1 MVSGAFFLYN
11 ERVGEKP
18 LKGGAAVPK
27 ERIGIMGGS
36 FNPIHDRHM
45 EIAACAKR
53 EHKLDRV
60 IFLPA
65 GNPPHKHEGLA
76 DAEYR
81 FEMTRLAVSGMQ
93 GFSVSRMEIDR
104 EGVTYTVDTL
114 TRLQKQMPGAELYY
128 LIGEDTLFDLPNWRR
143 PDKVFTLCRFLV
155 CSRETGELAQ
165 NPQVRELEERGAKFS
180 FLSLPPDAES
190 ATAIREALARGETPG
205 GVRPQVLEY
214 IRIMGLY
221 GCRESPQGA
230 AACYPR
236 LRQLLTDKRLLHS
249 LLVASTA
256 RDLAR
261 RHGVS
266 EDQAAMA
273 GLMHDC
279 AKCLPLAQQ
288 QRIARESRL
297 LLDRETL
304 QSENL
309 LHGPVGAVVAERE
322 FGVRDPNVL
331 SAIRCHTTGKVG
343 MLPLDMIVYLADK
356 IEPSRRSYP
365 ALEKVRELAQS
376 DNAARGRLAGEACL
390 QPAGASPAD
399 QRIKGAKRMNE
410 MIQKIVT
417 TLYDKKAQD
426 IVALDVSGM
435 TVITDCMVI
444 ASGRSALQ
452 VKTLADEVE
461 DRLSEGGVYPLRKE
475 GQQEGRWVVLDYG
488 TVLVH
493 IFHTEEREFYRLDKL
508 WEADNN
514 RIALPFEESE
524 EG

>member
-190 ATAIREALARGETPG
+190 ATAIREALAR
-205 GVRPQVLEY
+205 
-214 IRIMGLY
+214 
-221 GCRESPQGA
+221 
-230 AACYPR
+230 
-236 LRQLLTDKRLLHS
+236 
-249 LLVASTA
+249 
-256 RDLAR
+256 
-261 RHGVS
+261 
-266 EDQAAMA
+266 
-273 GLMHDC
+273 
-279 AKCLPLAQQ
+279 
-288 QRIARESRL
+288 
-297 LLDRETL
+297 
-304 QSENL
+304 
-309 LHGPVGAVVAERE
+309 
-322 FGVRDPNVL
+322 
-331 SAIRCHTTGKVG
+331 
-343 MLPLDMIVYLADK
+343 
-356 IEPSRRSYP
+356 P
-365 ALEKVRELAQS
+365 AWLW
-376 DNAARGRLAGEACL
+376 
-390 QPAGASPAD
+390 
-399 QRIKGAKRMNE
+399 
-410 MIQKIVT
+410 
-417 TLYDKKAQD
+417 
-426 IVALDVSGM
+426 SG
-435 TVITDCMVI
+435 
-444 ASGRSALQ
+444 
-452 VKTLADEVE
+452 
-461 DRLSEGGVYPLRKE
+461 
-475 GQQEGRWVVLDYG
+475 
-488 TVLVH
+488 
-493 IFHTEEREFYRLDKL
+493 
-508 WEADNN
+508 
-514 RIALPFEESE
+514 
-524 EG
+524 